1 MAFAQEK
8 RAATRLLAA
17 LEDGILSTGDTRPL
31 AEEADPALIYLIFS
45 WLRARYPASHSA
57 SDGVL
62 GRVIALCSASSVVS
76 RKARIGESDPIVEWF
91 EEAYAYQEVD
101 RDTFISLIVEKLE
114 G

>member
-1 MAFAQEK
+1 MSFAHEK
-8 RAATRLLAA
+8 RAAARLLAA
-17 LEDGILSTGDTRPL
+17 LEDGNLSTDDTRPL

-62 GRVIALCSASSVVS
+62 GRVIALCNASSVVG
-76 RKARIGESDPIVEWF
+76 RKAKKGESDPIVGWF
-91 EEAYAYQEVD
+91 EEAYSYQEVD
-101 RDTFISLIVEKLE
+101 RDTFVSLVVEKLE